1 MSARVELQ
9 APRDILAILEEMGDA
24 DDTTLDVPAW
34 ETLNK
39 QNRDSDASPAS
50 TEVGDTL
57 ALYDRNVLT
66 EDFNRKVFVL
76 VFDDYSYYV
85 YVVHLRRARRGH
97 RRRVQLHAGRAHA
110 DKRLAE
116 GRVVRHGV
124 A

>member
-1 MSARVELQ
+1 M
-9 APRDILAILEEMGDA
+9 
-24 DDTTLDVPAW
+24 PAW

-76 VFDDYSYYV
+76 VFDDYSYIFDE
-85 YVVHLRRARRGH
+85 HGAPIDDASNFTPG
-97 RRRVQLHAGRAHA
+97 GRMPTNDKAA
-110 DKRLAE
+110 DGSFVTTSLSPYS
-116 GRVVRHGV
+116 
-124 A
+124 